1 MLRGAPAHEFI
12 VGNAFRRIV
21 KVGGFLA
28 LDRFNHRS
36 IHRNIPLVEH
46 CFVIG
51 AAGVFGPCSA

>member
-1 MLRGAPAHEFI
+1 MSPSAPAHEFI

-21 KVGGFLA
+21 EVGGFLA

-46 CFVIG
+46 
-51 AAGVFGPCSA
+51 